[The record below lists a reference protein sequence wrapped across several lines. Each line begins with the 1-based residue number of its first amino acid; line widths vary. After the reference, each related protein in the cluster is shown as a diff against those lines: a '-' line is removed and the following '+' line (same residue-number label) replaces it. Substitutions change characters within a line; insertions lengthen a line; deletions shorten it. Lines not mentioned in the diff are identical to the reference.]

1 VASTS
6 GQDGHD
12 ENQEAKAYNVS
23 VLFMAGMPYLLLGGM
38 GLLIYR
44 SVRATRKQ
52 GPGDDHG
59 SGTSLNSNGTA
70 T

>member
-6 GQDGHD
+6 GREGHD

-23 VLFMAGMPYLLLGGM
+23 VLLMAAMPYCLLGGM

-44 SVRATRKQ
+44 SVRAARRQ
-52 GPGDDHG
+52 GN
-59 SGTSLNSNGTA
+59 GTSLNSNGTD
-70 T
+70 TP